1 MATLEAYILMAF
13 KDGGRRLEKQ
23 YSTLFNFIHKNGTT
37 NATLIPLDDIK
48 NEVERIKSD
57 HIKAEIKIKHLRAN
71 DVTVES
77 PSLLQQVKDARTDKI
92 TAEYRLRERALE
104 VESLKEALKIANGTI
119 DSMKSSYTNKES
131 ERVARLRKQLK
142 EYIVPAKQRQNL
154 IENEELKTQVLGLTA
169 HVKDLKEQLRQAE
182 GSRSLQNSTDDQSEH
197 KDMPL
202 KLEDMMMQKDSA
214 IFWK

>member
-92 TAEYRLRERALE
+92 TAEYRLRER
-104 VESLKEALKIANGTI
+104 NW
-119 DSMKSSYTNKES
+119 
-131 ERVARLRKQLK
+131 R
-142 EYIVPAKQRQNL
+142 
-154 IENEELKTQVLGLTA
+154 
-169 HVKDLKEQLRQAE
+169 
-182 GSRSLQNSTDDQSEH
+182 
-197 KDMPL
+197 
-202 KLEDMMMQKDSA
+202 
-214 IFWK
+214 